1 MQSAIDISE
10 FKNISSHDKN
20 VWQKIVASWEAGNE
34 SQTQFCQRRGLNK
47 NTLCYWRG
55 RFLKMAK
62 KKTAKQVNNKKP
74 TATKL
79 LPVKIASLDLSAPS
93 KPMVMQGIRLQ
104 TPQGYALSM
113 PSDVSADFLVKLLQ
127 QLGVS
132 HA

>member
-1 MQSAIDISE
+1 MSSEIDISA

-20 VWQKIVASWEAGNE
+20 AWQKIVASWEAGNE

-47 NTLCYWRG
+47 NTFCYWRG

-62 KKTAKQVNNKKP
+62 KTAIQANNKEP
-74 TATKL
+74 ATTKL
-79 LPVKIASLDLSAPS
+79 LPVKLASLDLSVPS

-113 PSDVSADFLVKLLQ
+113 PSGVSVDFLVSLLQ
-127 QLGVS
+127 RLGVS